1 MRETGEPKPV
11 SHRLGPQKL
20 PAWLLPRFT
29 VTKYFSHANWASAG
43 ERMKDGDVTERVNSG
58 GGSVAQLLD
67 GTVEVVLAV

>member
-20 PAWLLPRFT
+20 SAWLLPRFT

-58 GGSVAQLLD
+58 GDPLLNFWMEQLRSF
-67 GTVEVVLAV
+67 